1 MLKPMNSYG
10 FQAKLQSNGF
20 CQSFSVKE
28 VQNKMKKLRQKY
40 KAEKDK
46 TRRSGSNRGKQWKF
60 FNNMDAFLSRKHNI
74 EPPVIID
81 TMSEKES
88 AISVPSKWKLQKVF
102 FFLYALLTPKLKH
115 I

>member
-1 MLKPMNSYG
+1 MNSYG

-20 CQSFSVKE
+20 CEGFSVKE
-28 VQNKMKKLRQKY
+28 VTNKMKKLCQKY

-60 FNNMDAFLSRKHNI
+60 FQNIDAFFCRKHNI

-81 TMSEKES
+81 TMSERES
-88 AISVPSKWKLQKVF
+88 AISVPSKWKLQKVLF
-102 FFLYALLTPKLKH
+102 FSYALFALKLKH